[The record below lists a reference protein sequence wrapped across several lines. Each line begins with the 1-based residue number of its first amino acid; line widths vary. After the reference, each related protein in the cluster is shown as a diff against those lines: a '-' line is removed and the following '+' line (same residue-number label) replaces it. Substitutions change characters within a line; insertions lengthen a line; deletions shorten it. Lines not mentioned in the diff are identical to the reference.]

1 MAVRAVRGVLTG
13 LVLTAAGVVAPP
25 LPAQDA
31 DGMAA
36 AQILILDQE
45 RLFSDSKYGLRVQA
59 ELEKISN
66 DLAERNQLISAE
78 LRAEEQELTER
89 RSSLSPEEFR
99 PLADAFDTK
108 VVRLREEQDAR
119 IRELQRRR
127 DQERRVFTQ
136 RVLPVLSNLAG
147 EAGAVA
153 ILDERAVILSA
164 DRIDVTDQAIQR
176 VDELLG
182 DGGELAAPEPGE
194 DLPPADNAPDPEA
207 VDQLP
212 GSPSPGVVV
221 PLDARDQ

>member
-1 MAVRAVRGVLTG
+1 MA
-13 LVLTAAGVVAPP
+13 P
-25 LPAQDA
+25 
-31 DGMAA
+31 

-45 RLFSDSKYGLRVQA
+45 RLFSDSRYGLRVQA

-66 DLAERNQLISAE
+66 DLAERNRWISAE

-89 RSSLSPEEFR
+89 RGTLSPEEFR

-127 DQERRVFTQ
+127 DQERRLFTQ
-136 RVLPVLSNLAG
+136 RALPVLSNLAG

-164 DRIDVTDQAIQR
+164 DRIDITDQAIQR

-182 DGGELAAPEPGE
+182 DGGNLAAPEAG
-194 DLPPADNAPDPEA
+194 DGLPPVDRAPEPEA
-207 VDQLP
+207 VDQQP
-212 GSPSPGVVV
+212 GSPAPGVAA
-221 PLDARDQ
+221 PLDEPDQ